1 MTRCQTNFGE
11 SISMSGLTFFSNMP
25 LLWHSLVIEDKLT
38 KLLRRLLMRMS
49 SITPRIRCSL
59 SMYVGLVSSFASTM
73 MLVRK

>member
-1 MTRCQTNFGE
+1 MTRCRMNFGE

-59 SMYVGLVSSFASTM
+59 SMYVGLVSSFEPTTI
-73 MLVRK
+73 LVRK